1 MAKVVFSFDDK
12 STKKL
17 KNKKNTL
24 GGKGANLGEM
34 GRLGLP
40 VPPGFTITTEVCDLF
55 YKNKGIGLN
64 AINSY
69 KRASNI
75 LDKAGKRI
83 TGRPD
88 AVLFRKDEEK
98 VLHEKINEI
107 RKAFTVKDDNK
118 DYESLLI
125 KLSDT
130 KESTDNF
137 FDNVVVN
144 DENQDIKNNRLELL
158 KMFCNTFDNFIDFS
172 KLEGL

>member
-1 MAKVVFSFDDK
+1 ML
-12 STKKL
+12 KL
-17 KNKKNTL
+17 KSIKTDIIEASISSHDGDNFLALYAKTILINK
-24 GGKGANLGEM
+24 
-34 GRLGLP
+34 
-40 VPPGFTITTEVCDLF
+40 

-64 AINSY
+64 AISSY

-75 LDKAGKRI
+75 LDKAGKEV

-88 AVLFRKDEEK
+88 AVLFRKNEEK
-98 VLHEKINEI
+98 ILHEKINEI

-172 KLEGL
+172 KLEGQ